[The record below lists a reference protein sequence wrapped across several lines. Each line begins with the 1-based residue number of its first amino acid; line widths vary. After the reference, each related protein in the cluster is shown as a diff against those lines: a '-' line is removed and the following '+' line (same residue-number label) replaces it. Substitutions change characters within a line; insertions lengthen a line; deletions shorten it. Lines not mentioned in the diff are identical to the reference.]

1 MGVGV
6 NKRREGSMLR
16 VEEAADAKPEVG
28 GSRAGI
34 TSQERSPHPW
44 RVRRTVVGAAPGK
57 AGKGQSIRPNWPE

>member
-34 TSQERSPHPW
+34 TSQERPPHPW
-44 RVRRTVVGAAPGK
+44 RVRGAVVGAAHG
-57 AGKGQSIRPNWPE
+57 